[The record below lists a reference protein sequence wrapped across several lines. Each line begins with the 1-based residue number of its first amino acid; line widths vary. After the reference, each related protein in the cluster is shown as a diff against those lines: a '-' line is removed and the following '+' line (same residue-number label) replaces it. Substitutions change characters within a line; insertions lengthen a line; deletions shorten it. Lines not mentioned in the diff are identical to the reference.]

1 MRFEKFFGCNE
12 KLGVHCEREQDAK
25 LLCAMFDDAGYTW
38 LSGKSYA
45 LDTNWDRYGNEIY
58 YTNSRE
64 FGSMRFKNW
73 STGRK
78 IISFREFLAEEF
90 MSVLQSLKSL
100 NLRGVIT
107 DDSYLLLINDAL
119 DAHAEF
125 KEGEEI

>member
-1 MRFEKFFGCNE
+1 MRFEKFFGCRE
-12 KLGVHCEREQDAK
+12 KLGAHCECEQNAG

-38 LSGKSYA
+38 SSGKSYA
-45 LDTNWDRYGNEIY
+45 SNTNWDRYGDKIY
-58 YTNSRE
+58 YTNGRE
-64 FGSMRFKNW
+64 FGSLQYADAIN
-73 STGRK
+73 RK

-119 DAHAEF
+119 DAYAEF
-125 KEGEEI
+125 KEGGEI